1 MVGHVLQQA
10 GHERIMQVV
19 YSFHMPMLFMLSG
32 YFISGRKTWQ
42 EFALSRARRLLVPM
56 FLSVGAAM
64 ASLIAEICVTTVQFI
79 FVRKVFSPIKVF
91 ALCKQ
96 YFCCSICMTAVMA
109 GMGNFL
115 QLEAGIINTSILMV
129 SGLGVYVFLLWVLK
143 DDLFMWGVEKL
154 RGKILRC

>member
-1 MVGHVLQQA
+1 
-10 GHERIMQVV
+10 
-19 YSFHMPMLFMLSG
+19 
-32 YFISGRKTWQ
+32 
-42 EFALSRARRLLVPM
+42 
-56 FLSVGAAM
+56 
-64 ASLIAEICVTTVQFI
+64 
-79 FVRKVFSPIKVF
+79 
-91 ALCKQ
+91 
-96 YFCCSICMTAVMA
+96 MTAVMA

>member
-19 YSFHMPMLFMLSG
+19 YSFHMPMLFILSG
-32 YFISGRKTWQ
+32 YFIFNKKSFR
-42 EFALSRARRLLVPM
+42 EFAVSRAVRLLIPY
-56 FLSVGAAM
+56 
-64 ASLIAEICVTTVQFI
+64 
-79 FVRKVFSPIKVF
+79 IKCF
-91 ALCKQ
+91 RN
-96 YFCCSICMTAVMA
+96 FCCSICMTAVMA